1 MRKDFG
7 VTEPEVPKAQV
18 SEVQMSEMV
27 LSSSA
32 QDYLKAIYE
41 LGETEVKT
49 QALADALSVSPA
61 SVTGMIKKLS
71 GLNLISYERYQGVDL
86 TAAGRKI
93 ALETLR
99 HHRLIETY
107 LAEALGYAW
116 HEVHDEAERLEH
128 VISEDFEE
136 RIALAL
142 GNPAYDPHGDPIPGR
157 DGSLPQSLGRP
168 LTELGIGQHATIT
181 RITNQNR
188 EVLEYLAAHHLVPG
202 ETVTVEEHAPF
213 SGPVTLSRQ
222 RDTTSTIALS
232 AELAAAIHAQ
242 AAHTEASEAV
252 SSNP

>member
-1 MRKDFG
+1 M
-7 VTEPEVPKAQV
+7 TESGMPGK
-18 SEVQMSEMV
+18 V
-27 LSSSA
+27 LSSNVE
-32 QDYLKAIYE
+32 DYLKAIYE
-41 LGETEVKT
+41 LGESEVKT
-49 QALADALSVSPA
+49 QALADALAVSPA

-71 GLNLISYERYQGVDL
+71 GLNLIQYERYQGVSL

-128 VISEDFEE
+128 VISEAFEE

-142 GNPAYDPHGDPIPGR
+142 GNPTHDPHGDPIPGR

-168 LTELGIGQHATIT
+168 LTELEPGQRASIT
-181 RITNQNR
+181 RITNQDR
-188 EVLEYLAAHHLVPG
+188 EVLEYLAAHHLIPG
-202 ETVTVEEHAPF
+202 EEVTVRERAPF
-213 SGPVTLSRQ
+213 NGPVTVSRQ
-222 RDTTSTIALS
+222 GAHTALA

-242 AAHTEASEAV
+242 VVEGAREETLA
-252 SSNP
+252 